1 MEVEPERN
9 SERDEY
15 RREHHEHA
23 RKKTRGVE
31 IGALD
36 AETVVD
42 INCLFVRDESEQ
54 QNAEQERYHNE
65 QGREDIKQR
74 II

>member
-23 RKKTRGVE
+23 RKKTRCVE
-31 IGALD
+31 IGALY
-36 AETVVD
+36 AEAVIDVD
-42 INCLFVRDESEQ
+42 GLFIGNESEE
-54 QNAEQERYHNE
+54 QNA
-65 QGREDIKQR
+65 D
-74 II
+74 